1 LVVCDFRVFFLW
13 LLVVCC
19 WLLVVG
25 CLLSVV
31 DRRWCGCSWSVVVVV
46 LLVVLLV

>member
-1 LVVCDFRVFFLW
+1 

-31 DRRWCGCSWSVVVVV
+31 DRRWFGCLWSVVVVV